1 VIVIGDQRELREAAR
16 ASPRWCRVL
25 AWLCAWKN
33 ATERELVL
41 QVVQPG
47 LVGLIDGTVSTL
59 APIFTAAYL
68 GGSHTALIVGLAT
81 ALGAG
86 ISMALSEGLSDTG
99 EQTGR
104 GSPLARALIIGFM
117 TFVGGSLHSLPFLIR
132 DVDTALAVAYAVVA
146 VELWVIAWIR
156 KRFLHVPLGRSII
169 QVVLGGAAVVA
180 VGFTLG
186 HA

>member
-1 VIVIGDQRELREAAR
+1 MVEPLERRRVEAPVP
-16 ASPRWCRVL
+16 PRPWRKLL
-25 AWLCAWKN
+25 AWLCRWRN
-33 ATERELVL
+33 ADERELVL

-59 APIFTAAYL
+59 APIFAAAYL
-68 GGSHTALIVGLAT
+68 NGSHTALFVGLAT

-117 TFVGGSLHSLPFLIR
+117 TFLGGSLHSLPFLIR
-132 DVDTALAVAYAVVA
+132 DVHTALVIAYTVVA
-146 VELWVIAWIR
+146 VELCLIAWIR
-156 KRFLHVPLGRSII
+156 KRFLHVSLGRSIV
-169 QVVLGGAAVVA
+169 QVVLGGTAVTA
-180 VGFTLG
+180 VGFILG